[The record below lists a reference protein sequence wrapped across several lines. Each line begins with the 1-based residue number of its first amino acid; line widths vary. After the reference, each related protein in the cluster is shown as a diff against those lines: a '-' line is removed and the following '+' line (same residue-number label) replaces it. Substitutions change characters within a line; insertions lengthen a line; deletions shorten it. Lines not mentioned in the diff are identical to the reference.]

1 MTQVEYIEQLAD
13 LEQEGREIRRAH
25 ETMLQLIEAK
35 HRENVNLE
43 NDRYNNEKRKQK
55 AEYITKADDLHRR
68 TTELKKARAITRM
81 EEEKL
86 GKAEECLTP
95 NV

>member
-1 MTQVEYIEQLAD
+1 MTQVEYIEQLAA
-13 LEQEGREIRRAH
+13 LEQEGREIRRNH
-25 ETMLQLIEAK
+25 ETMLQLIETK

-86 GKAEECLTP
+86 GNA
-95 NV
+95 

>member
-1 MTQVEYIEQLAD
+1 MTQVEYIEQLAA

-25 ETMLQLIEAK
+25 ETMLQLIESK

-55 AEYITKADDLHRR
+55 AEYITKADDLHWR
-68 TTELKKARAITRM
+68 TTELKKARAITRA

-86 GKAEECLTP
+86 ENA
-95 NV
+95 

>member
-1 MTQVEYIEQLAD
+1 MTQVEYIEQLAA
-13 LEQEGREIRRAH
+13 LEQEGCEIRRAH
-25 ETMLQLIEAK
+25 ETMLQIIEAK

-68 TTELKKARAITRM
+68 TTELKKARAISRM

-86 GKAEECLTP
+86 GNA
-95 NV
+95 

>member
-1 MTQVEYIEQLAD
+1 MTQVEYIEQLAA
-13 LEQEGREIRRAH
+13 LEQEGREIRRDN

-35 HRENVNLE
+35 HRENVNIE
-43 NDRYNNEKRKQK
+43 NDRYNNEKRRQK

-86 GKAEECLTP
+86 GNA
-95 NV
+95 

>member
-1 MTQVEYIEQLAD
+1 MTQVEYIEQMAA
-13 LEQEGREIRRAH
+13 LEQEGREIRRNH
-25 ETMLQLIEAK
+25 ETMLQLIETK

-68 TTELKKARAITRM
+68 TTELKKARAITRA
-81 EEEKL
+81 EEEKAL
-86 GKAEECLTP
+86 MQ
-95 NV
+95 N

>member
-1 MTQVEYIEQLAD
+1 MTQVEYIEQLAA
-13 LEQEGREIRRAH
+13 LEQEGREIRRNNEA
-25 ETMLQLIEAK
+25 MLQLIESK

-43 NDRYNNEKRKQK
+43 IDRYNNEKRKQK

-86 GKAEECLTP
+86 GNA
-95 NV
+95 

>member
-1 MTQVEYIEQLAD
+1 MTQVEYIEQLAA
-13 LEQEGREIRRAH
+13 LEQEGREIRRNN

-68 TTELKKARAITRM
+68 TTELKKARAITRA
-81 EEEKL
+81 EEEKAL
-86 GKAEECLTP
+86 MQ
-95 NV
+95 N

>member
-1 MTQVEYIEQLAD
+1 MTQVEYIEQLAAI
-13 LEQEGREIRRAH
+13 EQEGREIRRNH
-25 ETMLQLIEAK
+25 EAMLQLIEAK

-55 AEYITKADDLHRR
+55 AEYINKADDLHQR
-68 TTELKKARAITRM
+68 TTELKKARAISRM

-86 GKAEECLTP
+86 GNA
-95 NV
+95 

>member
-1 MTQVEYIEQLAD
+1 MTQVEYIDKLAA

-25 ETMLQLIEAK
+25 EVQMQLIEAK
-35 HRENVNLE
+35 HRENVNIE

-81 EEEKL
+81 EEEKAL
-86 GKAEECLTP
+86 MQ
-95 NV
+95 N

>member
-1 MTQVEYIEQLAD
+1 MTQVEYIEQLAA
-13 LEQEGREIRRAH
+13 LEQEGREIRRNH
-25 ETMLQLIEAK
+25 ETMLQLIESK

-68 TTELKKARAITRM
+68 TTELKKARAISRM
-81 EEEKL
+81 GEEKL
-86 GKAEECLTP
+86 GNA
-95 NV
+95 

>member
-1 MTQVEYIEQLAD
+1 MTQVEYIEQLAA

-25 ETMLQLIEAK
+25 EVQLQLIEAK

-55 AEYITKADDLHRR
+55 VEYITKADDLHQR
-68 TTELKKARAITRM
+68 TTDLKKARAITRM
-81 EEEKL
+81 EEEKAL
-86 GKAEECLTP
+86 SQ
-95 NV
+95 N

>member
-1 MTQVEYIEQLAD
+1 MTQVEYIEQLAA

-25 ETMLQLIEAK
+25 EVQMQIIEAR

-55 AEYITKADDLHRR
+55 AEYITKADDLHQR

-81 EEEKL
+81 EEEKTL
-86 GKAEECLTP
+86 SQ
-95 NV
+95 N

>member
-1 MTQVEYIEQLAD
+1 MTQVEYIDKLAA

-25 ETMLQLIEAK
+25 EVQMQLIEAK
-35 HRENVNLE
+35 HRENVNIE

-68 TTELKKARAITRM
+68 TTELKKARAITRV
-81 EEEKL
+81 EEEKAL
-86 GKAEECLTP
+86 MQ
-95 NV
+95 N

>member
-1 MTQVEYIEQLAD
+1 MTQVEYIEQLAAF
-13 LEQEGREIRRAH
+13 EQEGREIRRAH
-25 ETMLQLIEAK
+25 EMQLQLIEAK

-68 TTELKKARAITRM
+68 ITELKMARAISRA
-81 EEEKL
+81 EEEKAL
-86 GKAEECLTP
+86 MQ
-95 NV
+95 N

>member
-1 MTQVEYIEQLAD
+1 MTQVEYIEQLAA
-13 LEQEGREIRRAH
+13 LEQEGREIRRDN

-55 AEYITKADDLHRR
+55 AEYITKADDLYQR
-68 TTELKKARAITRM
+68 TTELKKARAITRA
-81 EEEKL
+81 EEEKAL
-86 GKAEECLTP
+86 MQ
-95 NV
+95 N

>member
-1 MTQVEYIEQLAD
+1 MTQVEYIEKLAA
-13 LEQEGREIRRAH
+13 LEQEGREIRRKH

-55 AEYITKADDLHRR
+55 AEYITKADDLHQR
-68 TTELKKARAITRM
+68 TTELKKARAISRM

-86 GKAEECLTP
+86 GNA
-95 NV
+95 

>member
-1 MTQVEYIEQLAD
+1 MTQVEYIEQLAA
-13 LEQEGREIRRAH
+13 LEQEGREIRRNH
-25 ETMLQLIEAK
+25 ETMLQLIETK

-68 TTELKKARAITRM
+68 TTELKKARAITRA
-81 EEEKL
+81 EEEKAL
-86 GKAEECLTP
+86 MQ
-95 NV
+95 N

>member
-1 MTQVEYIEQLAD
+1 MTQVEYIEQLAAI
-13 LEQEGREIRRAH
+13 EQEGREIRRNH
-25 ETMLQLIEAK
+25 EAMLQLIEAK

-81 EEEKL
+81 EEEKAL
-86 GKAEECLTP
+86 MQ
-95 NV
+95 N

>member
-1 MTQVEYIEQLAD
+1 MTQVEYIEQLAA
-13 LEQEGREIRRAH
+13 LEQEGREIRRAN
-25 ETMLQLIEAK
+25 EVQMQLIEAK

-55 AEYITKADDLHRR
+55 AEYITKADDLHQR

-81 EEEKL
+81 EEEKQ
-86 GKAEECLTP
+86 GNA
-95 NV
+95 

>member
-1 MTQVEYIEQLAD
+1 MTQVEYIEQLAA
-13 LEQEGREIRRAH
+13 LEQEGREIRRTH

-68 TTELKKARAITRM
+68 TTELKKARAISRM
-81 EEEKL
+81 EEEKAL
-86 GKAEECLTP
+86 MQ
-95 NV
+95 N

>member
-1 MTQVEYIEQLAD
+1 MTQIEYIEQLAA
-13 LEQEGREIRRAH
+13 LEQEGREIRRNH
-25 ETMLQLIEAK
+25 EVQMQLIEAK

-68 TTELKKARAITRM
+68 ITELKKARAITRA
-81 EEEKL
+81 EEEKAL
-86 GKAEECLTP
+86 MQ
-95 NV
+95 N

>member
-1 MTQVEYIEQLAD
+1 MTQVEYIEQLAA

-25 ETMLQLIEAK
+25 EVQMQIIEAR

-55 AEYITKADDLHRR
+55 AEYNTKADDLHQR

-81 EEEKL
+81 EEEKIL
-86 GKAEECLTP
+86 SQ
-95 NV
+95 N

>member
-1 MTQVEYIEQLAD
+1 MTQVEYIEKLAA
-13 LEQEGREIRRAH
+13 LEQEGREIRRNH
-25 ETMLQLIEAK
+25 ETMLQLIETK

-68 TTELKKARAITRM
+68 TTELKKARAITRA
-81 EEEKL
+81 EEEKAL
-86 GKAEECLTP
+86 MQ
-95 NV
+95 N

>member
-1 MTQVEYIEQLAD
+1 MTQVEYIEQLAA

-25 ETMLQLIEAK
+25 EVQMQIIEAR

-55 AEYITKADDLHRR
+55 AERITKDDDLTQRI
-68 TTELKKARAITRM
+68 TELKKARAITRM
-81 EEEKL
+81 EEEKQ
-86 GKAEECLTP
+86 GNA
-95 NV
+95 

>member
-1 MTQVEYIEQLAD
+1 MTQVEYIEQLAA
-13 LEQEGREIRRAH
+13 LEQEGREIRRAQ
-25 ETMLQLIEAK
+25 EVQMQIIEAR

-55 AEYITKADDLHRR
+55 AEYNTKADDLHKR

-81 EEEKL
+81 EEEKQDN
-86 GKAEECLTP
+86 A
-95 NV
+95 

>member
-1 MTQVEYIEQLAD
+1 MTQVEYIEQLAA
-13 LEQEGREIRRAH
+13 LEQEGREIRRNH
-25 ETMLQLIEAK
+25 ETMLQLIKAK

-86 GKAEECLTP
+86 GNA
-95 NV
+95 

>member
-1 MTQVEYIEQLAD
+1 MTQVEYIEQLAA
-13 LEQEGREIRRAH
+13 LEQEGREIRRNNEA
-25 ETMLQLIEAK
+25 MLQLIESK

-43 NDRYNNEKRKQK
+43 TDRYNNEKRKQK

-68 TTELKKARAITRM
+68 TTELKKARAITQM

-86 GKAEECLTP
+86 GNA
-95 NV
+95 